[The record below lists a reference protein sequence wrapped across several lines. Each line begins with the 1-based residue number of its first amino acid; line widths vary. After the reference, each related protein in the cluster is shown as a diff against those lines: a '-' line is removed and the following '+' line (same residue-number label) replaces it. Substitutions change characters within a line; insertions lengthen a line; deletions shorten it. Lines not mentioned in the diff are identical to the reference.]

1 MTRITF
7 IEHNGTAHEVDA
19 NDGESIMQAA
29 LDNLIPGVI
38 GDCGG
43 CCTCATCHCFVD
55 EAFVQGLP
63 PVSVDEQSILDGLLD
78 TQPNSRLSCQLK
90 VGPELDGLTIR
101 LPESQF

>member
-1 MTRITF
+1 MTHITF
-7 IEHNGTAHEVDA
+7 IEHNGTAHQVDA

-29 LDNLIPGVI
+29 LDNLIPGVV

-55 EAFVQGLP
+55 EAFLQGLP

-78 TQPNSRLSCQLK
+78 TQANSRLSCQLK
-90 VGPELDGLTIR
+90 VGPDLEGLTVR

>member
-55 EAFVQGLP
+55 DAFVQGLP

-78 TQPNSRLSCQLK
+78 TQSNSRLSCQLK